1 MKKYLKL
8 NSLKSKII
16 IISLSLFSLIIICL
30 TALILHT
37 VKTNMEKTLLEKGI
51 ELTQEI
57 ENQIEYGV
65 KHEQINAQKIMQKIV
80 EQKASQN
87 NIAYAVIIDKKVT
100 AIAHS
105 DQQKLG
111 KVYADDPYTK
121 DGAVNGN
128 IKTSKFYAD
137 VQKVWTY
144 DIMVPLYING
154 EHVGALDIG
163 IPIYGIEKTINIV
176 LQRVIILS
184 ITSFILISLGLSIA
198 INKLLNP
205 LSKLSNLVHATANLD
220 LSHEESY
227 NTLRNF
233 NDEIGIMSNGILD
246 MRIALRK
253 MIQSIHQHSEKTY
266 SSSEKLS
273 TATQETAIALN
284 EVAKAT
290 NDLAQGATIQAKE
303 STIGIENLSSLEKVI
318 NHTSTNSQ
326 VVKENLDKT
335 GIASKNG
342 IQSINS
348 LKNKINDTLN
358 ISKKVDDN
366 VNTLSD
372 KSHLVGNIVD
382 TIKEIATQTNLLALN
397 ASIEAARAGESGRG
411 FAVVADEIRKL
422 AEQTDTATKDIHKI
436 ISEMQSDIK
445 NASENMSITNTMVD
459 ATSKASIETAHAFE
473 SILKTAK
480 INIYQIEN
488 LIQNIATIDHD
499 QASVFHSIENI
510 SSISQQAAASTEE
523 VNSNIEEQT
532 ATIQEISSMA
542 THLEEIAGKLKEE
555 VSRFKI

>member
-1 MKKYLKL
+1 
-8 NSLKSKII
+8 
-16 IISLSLFSLIIICL
+16 
-30 TALILHT
+30 
-37 VKTNMEKTLLEKGI
+37 
-51 ELTQEI
+51 
-57 ENQIEYGV
+57 
-65 KHEQINAQKIMQKIV
+65 
-80 EQKASQN
+80 
-87 NIAYAVIIDKKVT
+87 
-100 AIAHS
+100 
-105 DQQKLG
+105 
-111 KVYADDPYTK
+111 
-121 DGAVNGN
+121 
-128 IKTSKFYAD
+128 
-137 VQKVWTY
+137 
-144 DIMVPLYING
+144 
-154 EHVGALDIG
+154 
-163 IPIYGIEKTINIV
+163 
-176 LQRVIILS
+176 
-184 ITSFILISLGLSIA
+184 
-198 INKLLNP
+198 
-205 LSKLSNLVHATANLD
+205 
-220 LSHEESY
+220 
-227 NTLRNF
+227 
-233 NDEIGIMSNGILD
+233 MSNGILD